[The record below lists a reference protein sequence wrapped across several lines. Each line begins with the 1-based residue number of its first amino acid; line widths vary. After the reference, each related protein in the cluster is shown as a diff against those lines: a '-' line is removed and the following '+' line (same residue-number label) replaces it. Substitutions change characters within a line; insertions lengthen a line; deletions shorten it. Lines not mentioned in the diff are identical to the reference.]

1 MITIAPEEV
10 ESIINGNDKIQIID
24 IRSYSRYK
32 KSHIP
37 GAISIPRDRFA
48 EFQHHIQTGV
58 PIFVYCQY
66 GMKSDEIALYMEKKF
81 KTNAYVLE
89 GGYEAYEEA
98 F

>member
-10 ESIINGNDKIQIID
+10 EPIIKEKGKVQIID
-24 IRSYSRYK
+24 IRPYSHYK

-58 PIFVYCQY
+58 PIFIYCQY

-81 KTNAYVLE
+81 KTNVYVLE